1 MLSRM
6 DPQPTVLA
14 QGKLQELR
22 DLVRFLAG
30 RDIDARL
37 MQPPE
42 GQGSG

>member
-1 MLSRM
+1 MLSPM
-6 DPQPTVLA
+6 EHEPVVLA

-22 DLVRFLAG
+22 ELARFLAE